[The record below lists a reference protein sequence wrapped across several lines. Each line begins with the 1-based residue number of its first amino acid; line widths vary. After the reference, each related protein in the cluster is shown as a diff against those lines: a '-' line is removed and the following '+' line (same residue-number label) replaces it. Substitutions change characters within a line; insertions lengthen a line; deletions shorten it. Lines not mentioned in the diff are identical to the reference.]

1 MTFFMTRVSR
11 LGSRSIIGSLTIL
24 ALGFIAIVATAPE
37 ISRLFEGRM
46 ASAQNTNASPPP
58 TKPRRPLP
66 KPPSG
71 PRGFEKYSGKDS
83 SSRLIAAGATRETV
97 NPRRPVAPL
106 EGRAYDARPFFAWEI
121 APGSKAYHFAIYEGD
136 RDKDPAARIAYERDI
151 TVTELAYPQD
161 APPLKPGTLYSWR
174 VSTPTATGKDDG
186 VVARLVILSGAEAG
200 EVRKALATAELTFPK
215 TSADRLDQARVF
227 ENYGIW
233 YDALGIASD
242 LAQNPRDKDALAYY
256 EALLDKL
263 ENKPE

>member
-1 MTFFMTRVSR
+1 MTKLSGPGSR
-11 LGSRSIIGSLTIL
+11 LLIGCLLILSLCCV
-24 ALGFIAIVATAPE
+24 ALVVSAPE
-37 ISRLFEGRM
+37 TSWLFQVET
-46 ASAQNTNASPPP
+46 ANAQTQNTNVSQTSA
-58 TKPRRPLP
+58 PRRALP

-121 APGSKAYHFAIYEGD
+121 APGSKAYHFVIYEGD
-136 RDKDPAARIAYERDI
+136 RDKDPAARIVYERDL
-151 TVTELAYPQD
+151 TVTEMAYPQD
-161 APPLKPGTLYSWR
+161 APPLKAGTLYSWR
-174 VSTPTATGKDDG
+174 VSTPTTTGKDDG
-186 VVARLVILSGAEAG
+186 VVARLVILSGTEAAE
-200 EVRKALATAELTFPK
+200 VQKALTTAGLASPK

-227 ENYGIW
+227 ENYGVW

-256 EALLDKL
+256 EALVEKL

>member
-1 MTFFMTRVSR
+1 MTKITRP
-11 LGSRSIIGSLTIL
+11 GSRSLICFLSIVSLCL
-24 ALGFIAIVATAPE
+24 VASVAMWPE
-37 ISRLFEGRM
+37 TSRLFEVQTANG
-46 ASAQNTNASPPP
+46 QNTNASQTP
-58 TKPRRPLP
+58 TPRRPLP

-136 RDKDPAARIAYERDI
+136 RDKDPAARIVYERDL
-151 TVTELAYPQD
+151 TVTEMAYPQD
-161 APPLKPGTLYSWR
+161 APPLKPGTLYSWL
-174 VSTPTATGKDDG
+174 VSTPTATGKEDG
-186 VVARLVILSGAEAG
+186 IVARLVILSGAEAA
-200 EVRKALATAELTFPK
+200 EVQKALATAALTSPK
-215 TSADRLDQARVF
+215 TSPDRLDQARVF
-227 ENYGIW
+227 ENYGVW

-242 LAQNPRDKDALAYY
+242 LAQNPRDKEALAYY
-256 EALLDKL
+256 EALLEKL

>member
-1 MTFFMTRVSR
+1 MTKLTRS
-11 LGSRSIIGSLTIL
+11 GSRSLICSLSIVSL
-24 ALGFIAIVATAPE
+24 CFVALVGTAPQ
-37 ISRLFEGRM
+37 ISQLFEVQTAIG
-46 ASAQNTNASPPP
+46 QNTNKSS
-58 TKPRRPLP
+58 TRTQPRRPLP

-121 APGSKAYHFAIYEGD
+121 APGSKAYHFVIYEGD
-136 RDKDPAARIAYERDI
+136 HDKDPAARIVYERDL
-151 TVTELAYPQD
+151 TVTELEYPQD
-161 APPLKPGTLYSWR
+161 APPLKPGTLYSWL
-174 VSTPTATGKDDG
+174 VSTPTATGKEDG
-186 VVARLVILSGAEAG
+186 IVARLIILSGAEAA
-200 EVRKALATAELTFPK
+200 EVQKALATVGLTSPK
-215 TSADRLDQARVF
+215 TSPDRLDQARVF

-242 LAQNPRDKDALAYY
+242 LAQNPRDKEALAYY